1 MKEDS
6 VRASISPGR
15 GIMFILIGGALVAT
29 QSAGLK
35 WLTSDYP
42 VGEIITIRAVFAFIP
57 IAFIV
62 WYSGG
67 RPSLRIS
74 NFHAQSARAL
84 CFAASGFLWILG
96 LRYLPLADAVSIT
109 FMSPIL
115 VTALAP
121 FVLDEKVGWRRW
133 AAVLTGFCGALII
146 AQPSGDGFRWAILLP
161 LFAIFGAVARDLIT
175 RRIASTESS
184 IATLTFTTAVIGAIG
199 LVTLPLGWITP
210 TPTDWLIFIG
220 IGILYGAAHF
230 FFIEALRLAEAVIVM
245 PFRYGNL
252 IWAALLGFL
261 IWGHI
266 PDTPVILGATLVIV
280 SGLYIAHREI
290 TRRSDQGGL

>member
-1 MKEDS
+1 MAEDPA
-6 VRASISPGR
+6 RKSISPGR
-15 GIMFILIGGALVAT
+15 GILFVLIGGALVAT

-42 VGEIITIRAVFAFIP
+42 VGEIITMRAVFAYIP
-57 IAFIV
+57 IAYIA
-62 WYSGG
+62 WRSGG
-67 RPSLRIS
+67 RSSLRIR

-84 CFAASGFLWILG
+84 CFAASGFLWVLG

-109 FMSPIL
+109 FTSPIL

-121 FVLDEKVGWRRW
+121 FVLGESVGWRRW

-146 AQPSGDGFRWAILLP
+146 AQPTGDGFRMAILLP
-161 LFAIFGAVARDLIT
+161 LIAVLGAVARDLIT

-184 IATLTFTTAVIGAIG
+184 IATLTFTTSVIGAVG
-199 LVTLPLGWITP
+199 LVTLPFGWVTP
-210 TPTDWLIFIG
+210 TPTDWLIFMG
-220 IGILYGAAHF
+220 IGVFYGAAHF

-266 PDTPVILGATLVIV
+266 PDTPVIVGATLVV
-280 SGLYIAHREI
+280 ASGLYIAHREVI
-290 TRRSDQGGL
+290 RRSGRDSA

>member
-1 MKEDS
+1 MTEDGS
-6 VRASISPGR
+6 RKSISPGR
-15 GIMFILIGGALVAT
+15 GILFVLIGGALVAT

-42 VGEIITIRAVFAFIP
+42 VGEIITMRAVFAFIP
-57 IAFIV
+57 IAFIA
-62 WYSGG
+62 WRSGG
-67 RPSLRIS
+67 MSSLRIH

-84 CFAASGFLWILG
+84 CFAASGFLWVLG
-96 LRYLPLADAVSIT
+96 LRFLPLADAVSIT

-121 FVLDEKVGWRRW
+121 FVLGESVGWRRW
-133 AAVLTGFCGALII
+133 AAVLIGFCGALII
-146 AQPSGDGFRWAILLP
+146 AQPTGDGFRWAILLP

-184 IATLTFTTAVIGAIG
+184 IAPLAYTTAIIGAVG
-199 LVTLPLGWITP
+199 LVTLPFGWITP
-210 TPTDWLIFIG
+210 TPVDWLIFIG
-220 IGILYGAAHF
+220 IGIFYGAAHF

-266 PDTPVILGATLVIV
+266 PDVPIILGATLVVI
-280 SGLYIAHREI
+280 SGLYIAHREV
-290 TRRSDQGGL
+290 TRRSDRDGD